1 MGSISFGGDA
11 ESFMD
16 APTMEN
22 KGIAETLAAGSGSP
36 IAVLLDLVGIHRQAA
51 KGPKKAEAPPAPAV
65 AKEVARVPQVLTDVA
80 SVLTP
85 QESPIVP
92 LEQNSP
98 VTTWGQRWLDS
109 MKPLQTFD
117 PG

>member
-51 KGPKKAEAPPAPAV
+51 KGPKKPEAAPPPAV
-65 AKEVARVPQVLTDVA
+65 SQPVARVPQVLTDVE

-85 QESPIVP
+85 QETPIAP
-92 LEQNSP
+92 ISQNAP
-98 VTTWGQRWLDS
+98 ITTWGQRWLDS